1 MLKKYILSLEWKHVE
16 KKLSCYIQQSLQES
30 IKRMIKK
37 NYYNIY
43 NEFYFI

>member
-1 MLKKYILSLEWKHVE
+1 MLKKYILSLQWKHVD
-16 KKLSCYIQQSLQES
+16 KNLSIYINNSIQQS

-43 NEFYFI
+43 NEFSFI